1 MSLAC
6 ISSTWNAFADC
17 FSCCC
22 CGTLQFCCPLIAG
35 PSQTCCRSR
44 REEDEDEDHDE
55 RRVGVGYHQQQPEGM
70 SEMETNTHNRAADR

>member
-22 CGTLQFCCPLIAG
+22 CGTFQFCCPLVAG
-35 PSQTCCRSR
+35 PSQSCCRSR
-44 REEDEDEDHDE
+44 REDDDDYENDAEGQL
-55 RRVGVGYHQQQPEGM
+55 GVGYQQQPQGM
-70 SEMETNTHNRAADR
+70 SQMETNTHNRAADR